1 MKLEKSRKVGVF
13 EKISLWWKFDGKYMH
28 KEFARGVKNLWRW
41 FPTIWKDRDWDD
53 SFIFE
58 ILRVKLE
65 HQAKY
70 IGGRGIHVSAKRDAE
85 KMRLVAKLIQLQ
97 KDDFYSMEY
106 MDYHNTEYDFVPTD
120 ETEKWFRMENTL
132 ISENFEDFFK
142 KYPRIYKEVLSEE
155 DFSDKNLDDVD
166 TKSEIAIKM
175 AHKNQERCRKLIFK
189 IMESEI
195 ERWWD

>member
-1 MKLEKSRKVGVF
+1 MEREKLNIF
-13 EKISLWWKFDGKYMH
+13 ERISLWWKFEGKYYH
-28 KEFARGVKNLWRW
+28 KDFYHGVKNLWRW

-70 IGGRGIHVSAKRDAE
+70 IGNRDRHTTAKRDAE
-85 KMRLVAKLIQLQ
+85 KMRLAAKLIQLQ

-120 ETEKWFRMENTL
+120 ETKKWFTMEGTL
-132 ISENFEDFFK
+132 VSERFDEYFK
-142 KYPRIYKEVLSEE
+142 KYPRQYKKVLSGELNRYGQE
-155 DFSDKNLDDVD
+155 VDNIDKQ
-166 TKSEIAIKM
+166 TIAMEIA
-175 AHKNQERCRKLIFK
+175 HENQDRCQKLIFK
-189 IMESEI
+189 IIQSEI
-195 ERWWD
+195 DKWWD

>member
-1 MKLEKSRKVGVF
+1 MEREKLNIF

-28 KEFARGVKNLWRW
+28 KEFTRGVKNLWRW

-53 SFIFE
+53 SYIFE
-58 ILRVKLE
+58 IIRVKLE
-65 HQAKY
+65 HQANY
-70 IGGRGIHVSAKRDAE
+70 IGSRGIHVSANRDAE

-120 ETEKWFRMENTL
+120 DTKKWYTMEDTL
-132 ISENFEDFFK
+132 ISENFDDFFK
-142 KYPRIYKEVLSEE
+142 KYPRQYKKVLSGELNRYGKEVDET
-155 DFSDKNLDDVD
+155 DRQRIAM
-166 TKSEIAIKM
+166 EIA
-175 AHKNQERCRKLIFK
+175 HENQDRCRKLIFK

>member
-1 MKLEKSRKVGVF
+1 MERDKLNIF

-53 SFIFE
+53 SYIFE
-58 ILRVKLE
+58 IIRVKLE
-65 HQAKY
+65 HQANY
-70 IGGRGIHVSAKRDAE
+70 IGGRGIHVSANRDAE

-120 ETEKWFRMENTL
+120 ETEKWFRMEDTL
-132 ISENFEDFFK
+132 ISENFDDFFK
-142 KYPRIYKEVLSEE
+142 KYPRQYKKVLSGELNLYGKEVDET
-155 DFSDKNLDDVD
+155 DKQRIAM
-166 TKSEIAIKM
+166 EIA
-175 AHKNQERCRKLIFK
+175 HENQERCRKLIFK
-189 IMESEI
+189 IMSDEI
-195 ERWWD
+195 LHWWD

>member
-1 MKLEKSRKVGVF
+1 MKKEKINVF
-13 EKISLWWKFDGKYMH
+13 EKISLWWRFDGKYMH
-28 KEFARGVKNLWRW
+28 KEFVRGVKNLWRW

-85 KMRLVAKLIQLQ
+85 KMRLVSKLIQLQ

-106 MDYHNTEYDFVPTD
+106 MDYHNTKYDFVPTD
-120 ETEKWFRMENTL
+120 ETEQWYTMEDTL
-132 ISENFEDFFK
+132 ISERFDEYFA
-142 KYPRIYKEVLSEE
+142 KYPRIYKEV
-155 DFSDKNLDDVD
+155 FSDVCVSNDTIVDVD
-166 TKSEIAIKM
+166 TKFKIAMKM
-175 AHKNQERCRKLIFK
+175 AHKNQERCKKLIFK

>member
-1 MKLEKSRKVGVF
+1 MKIEKSRKVGVF

-28 KEFARGVKNLWRW
+28 KEFVRGVKNLWRW

-53 SFIFE
+53 SYIFE
-58 ILRVKLE
+58 IIRVKLE

-70 IGGRGIHVSAKRDAE
+70 IGYRDLHVSAKRDAE

-106 MDYHNTEYDFVPTD
+106 MDYHKTEYDFVPTD
-120 ETEKWFRMENTL
+120 ETEKWFRMEDTL
-132 ISENFEDFFK
+132 ISENFDDFFK
-142 KYPRIYKEVLSEE
+142 KYPRQYKKVLSGEVNLYGKEVDET
-155 DFSDKNLDDVD
+155 DKQRIAM
-166 TKSEIAIKM
+166 EIA
-175 AHKNQERCRKLIFK
+175 HENQNRCRKLIFK

>member
-1 MKLEKSRKVGVF
+1 MKIEKSRKVGVF
-13 EKISLWWKFDGKYMH
+13 EKIALWWKFDGKYMH

-53 SFIFE
+53 SYIFE

-65 HQAKY
+65 NQAKY
-70 IGGRGIHVSAKRDAE
+70 IGDRGNHVSANRDAE

-120 ETEKWFRMENTL
+120 ETEKWFTMKDTML
-132 ISENFEDFFK
+132 SENFDDFFK
-142 KYPRIYKEVLSEE
+142 KYPRQYKKVLSGELNLYGKEVDET
-155 DFSDKNLDDVD
+155 DKQRIAM
-166 TKSEIAIKM
+166 EIA
-175 AHKNQERCRKLIFK
+175 HENQERCRKLIFK
-189 IMESEI
+189 IMSDEI
-195 ERWWD
+195 LHWWN

>member
-1 MKLEKSRKVGVF
+1 MKIEKSSKVGIF

-53 SFIFE
+53 SYIFE
-58 ILRVKLE
+58 IIRVKLE
-65 HQAKY
+65 NQAKY
-70 IGGRGIHVSAKRDAE
+70 IGSRGIHVSAKRDAE

-120 ETEKWFRMENTL
+120 ETEKWFRMEDTL

-142 KYPRIYKEVLSEE
+142 KYPRQYKRVLSGELNLYGKEVDET
-155 DFSDKNLDDVD
+155 DKQRIAM
-166 TKSEIAIKM
+166 EIA
-175 AHKNQERCRKLIFK
+175 HENQNRCRKLIFK
-189 IMESEI
+189 IMSDEI
-195 ERWWD
+195 LHWWD

>member
-1 MKLEKSRKVGVF
+1 MKIEKSKKVGVF
-13 EKISLWWKFDGKYMH
+13 EKIALWWKFDGKYMH

-120 ETEKWFRMENTL
+120 ETEKWFRMEDTL
-132 ISENFEDFFK
+132 ISENFDDYFK
-142 KYPRIYKEVLSEE
+142 KYPRQYKKVLSGELNRYGKE
-155 DFSDKNLDDVD
+155 IDETDKQRIAM
-166 TKSEIAIKM
+166 EIA
-175 AHKNQERCRKLIFK
+175 HENQERCRKLIFK
-189 IMESEI
+189 IMSDEI
-195 ERWWD
+195 LHWWD